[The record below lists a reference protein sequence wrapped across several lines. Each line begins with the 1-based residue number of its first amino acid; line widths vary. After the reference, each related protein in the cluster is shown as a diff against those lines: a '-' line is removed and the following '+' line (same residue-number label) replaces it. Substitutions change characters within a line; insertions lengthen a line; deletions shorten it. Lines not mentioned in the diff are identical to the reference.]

1 MPQGFKDFDALKEL
15 KKELQKQEQAA
26 EPQKVRQA
34 SRSHTVAHK
43 SKEQHAGEQKAR
55 ELGLQ
60 SGSIV
65 TLMDSND
72 RGILRHVHKDH
83 VDIELDGLMITA
95 GFGEFIV
102 NNPEEERELM
112 RRSGSAR
119 PHKKETAS
127 PSPAASNEITVD
139 LHIEKIPGG
148 CDAPEGF
155 ELPFQMEYFKMVLRK
170 NLKHRGMR
178 INVVHGVGDGI
189 LKDAVRKEID
199 EAFALSCTW
208 APGIAGV
215 TIITVK

>member
-26 EPQKVRQA
+26 EPQKAGQNQ
-34 SRSHTVAHK
+34 RSHTVAHK

-60 SGSIV
+60 IGSIV

-95 GFGEFIV
+95 GFSEFIV
-102 NNPEEERELM
+102 NDPEEERELL
-112 RRSGSAR
+112 RRSGSVR
-119 PHKKETAS
+119 SHKKETVS
-127 PSPAASNEITVD
+127 PSPSSQGEITVD

-148 CDAPEGF
+148 FDAPEGF
-155 ELPFQMEYFKMVLRK
+155 ELPFQMEYFKRVLRQ

-178 INVVHGVGDGI
+178 INIVHGVGDGV
-189 LKDAVRKEID
+189 LKDAVRKELD
-199 EAFALSCTW
+199 EAFALSCVW
-208 APGIAGV
+208 VPGPAGV
-215 TIITVK
+215 TTVTVK